1 MILYMSKKEFII
13 IALKV
18 IIYAAGLFLA
28 ALGVSATLTSC
39 TVSHSLDARG
49 RAVIVTTDT
58 TVINH
63 TGILDFP
70 KR

>member
-1 MILYMSKKEFII
+1 MILYMSKKELII

-39 TVSHSLDARG
+39 WTCRHR
-49 RAVIVTTDT
+49 
-58 TVINH
+58 H
-63 TGILDFP
+63 Y
-70 KR
+70 